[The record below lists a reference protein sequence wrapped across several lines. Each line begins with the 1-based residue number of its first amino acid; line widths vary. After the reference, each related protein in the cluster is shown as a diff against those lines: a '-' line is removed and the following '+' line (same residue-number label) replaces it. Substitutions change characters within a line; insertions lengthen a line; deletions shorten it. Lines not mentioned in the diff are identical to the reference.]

1 MSSATPAAIS
11 GIAAINAA
19 RGPHRGSACA
29 PTEYHATSAVMN
41 ASNDSCPPLRIH
53 GHSTAAPASAQ
64 KSTATGK
71 RRRHPSGRIMS
82 SAPAVCTP
90 RGPWKCGELSGSPQ
104 MSFSA
109 SAASTAGIAT
119 SAIRVP
125 NPISRSHRFMARPY
139 PYRAPR
145 AIVPRADP
153 AAVSSHGMR
162 AKIERCSDD
171 RTTTAT

>member
-1 MSSATPAAIS
+1 MSSATPAATS
-11 GIAAINAA
+11 GTAAISAA

-29 PTEYHATSAVMN
+29 PTEYQATNAVMN
-41 ASNDSCPPLRIH
+41 ASNESCPALRIH

-64 KSTATGK
+64 KSTAIGY

-90 RGPWKCGELSGSPQ
+90 RGPWKCGELSGVPQ

-109 SAASTAGIAT
+109 SAASTAGMAT

-125 NPISRSHRFMARPY
+125 NRISRSQRVMARPY
-139 PYRAPR
+139 PHGAPR
-145 AIVPRADP
+145 AIVPRVDP
-153 AAVSSHGMR
+153 AAGSYHGMR
-162 AKIERCSDD
+162 PKIGHCSDD